1 MSDELEI
8 DCPVCLKCG
17 QRKQDTMIISAWKS
31 YAICKCQNPN
41 CIRNCIRKK
50 QISVIPDK
58 KCPRCGYVQ
67 QTV

>member
-8 DCPVCLKCG
+8 NCPICLKCG
-17 QRKQDTMIISAWKS
+17 QRKQDTMIISTLKS
-31 YAICKCQNPN
+31 YAICKCKNPN
-41 CIRNCIRKK
+41 CIRNCIREK
-50 QISVIPDK
+50 QTSVISGK